1 VELETMTD
9 LAANEIFGNPLLA
22 SLDRIVQERA
32 PEWKLVQA
40 GYSASSSVYS
50 EWSDGKDKAVIQ
62 LARMASGEEAS
73 SHLQMFAWHIPL
85 TPSHVADIQRDPVHF
100 RLPQP
105 VMPDA
110 RLPNLGD
117 ENHVWS
123 KYDERGS
130 SLIKL
135 RRGSLIVQVAASS
148 FGVAEKFAR
157 LVDEPIDAA

>member
-1 VELETMTD
+1 MTH
-9 LAANEIFGNPLLA
+9 LAAHELFENPLLT
-22 SLDRIVQERA
+22 SLEQILREKA

-40 GYSASSSVYS
+40 THSDSTGVYS

-62 LARMASGEEAS
+62 LARLASADEAS

-85 TPSHVADIQRDPVHF
+85 TPSLLADIQRDPAHF
-100 RLPQP
+100 QLPQP

-110 RLPNLGD
+110 KLPNLGD
-117 ENHVWS
+117 ENYVWS

-135 RRGSLIVQVAASS
+135 RCGSLLVQVDTSS
-148 FGVAEKFAR
+148 FVVAEKLAR
-157 LVDEPIDAA
+157 LVAAQIGAA